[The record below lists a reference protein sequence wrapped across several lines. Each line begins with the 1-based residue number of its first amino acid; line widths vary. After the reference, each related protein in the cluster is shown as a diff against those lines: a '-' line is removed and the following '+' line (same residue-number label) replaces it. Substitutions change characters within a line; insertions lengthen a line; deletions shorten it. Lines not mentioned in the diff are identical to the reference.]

1 MSTVNERKK
10 DAMREYV
17 RAGEVA
23 AILGLD
29 NKTSPWAVW
38 NRMTD
43 DTEEGDLGDH
53 SRWQGRLAADIAAGI
68 AKDHGLSIQKAL
80 EPAVSEGIMPPR
92 AWEIAPSTKTKG
104 KPAVLVV
111 MQRIQ
116 ASMFGWDAPEKIP
129 EKQLMRYLATA
140 IAYGH
145 ECVYIGVL
153 IDGYRS
159 ELYRAEVAPEQREL
173 IVTKVAEMIQMAI
186 DDDEPVVD
194 YDVDKSAI
202 REGKVSVKA
211 EASGQAIDELLNERE
226 QKKTQIDSLKAQQKP
241 LEKRI
246 EQIDNMVM
254 TMIPKGS
261 NIDTGTC
268 IVGIEEKTGGK
279 LALKI
284 AKKATDANSLF

>member
-1 MSTVNERKK
+1 
-10 DAMREYV
+10 MRDYV

-29 NKTSPWAVW
+29 TKASPWTVW

-43 DTEEGDLGDH
+43 DVEENDIGDR

-80 EPAVSEGIMPPR
+80 DPVVGEGIMPPR

-116 ASMFGWDAPEKIP
+116 SAMFGWEAPDRIP

-145 ECVYIGVL
+145 EDVYVGILV
-153 IDGYRS
+153 DGYRS
-159 ELYRAEVAPEQREL
+159 ELYRATLDEDMRTKIVEGVAD
-173 IVTKVAEMIQMAI
+173 MIRMAVE
-186 DDDEPVVD
+186 DDEPVVD
-194 YDVDKSAI
+194 YDVDKGAI
-202 REGKVSVKA
+202 REGRVSVKA
-211 EASGQAIDELLNERE
+211 EASGDTVNALIDERE
-226 QKKTQIDSLKAQQKP
+226 TKKAEIDSLKARQKP

-261 NIDTGTC
+261 TIDTGTR
-268 IVGIEEKTGGK
+268 IVGVEEKSGGK

-284 AKKATDANSLF
+284 AKKSTDAASLF

>member
-1 MSTVNERKK
+1 
-10 DAMREYV
+10 MRDYV

-29 NKTSPWAVW
+29 TKASPWTVW

-43 DTEEGDLGDH
+43 DVEENDIGDR

-80 EPAVSEGIMPPR
+80 DPVVGEGIMPPR

-116 ASMFGWDAPEKIP
+116 SAMFGWEAPDRIP
-129 EKQLMRYLATA
+129 DKQLMRYLATA

-145 ECVYIGVL
+145 EDVYVGILV
-153 IDGYRS
+153 DGYRS
-159 ELYRAEVAPEQREL
+159 ELYRATLDEDMRTKIVEGVAD
-173 IVTKVAEMIQMAI
+173 MIRMAVE
-186 DDDEPVVD
+186 DDEPVVD
-194 YDVDKSAI
+194 YDVDKGAI

-211 EASGQAIDELLNERE
+211 EVSGDTVDALIDERE
-226 QKKTQIDSLKAQQKP
+226 TKKAEIDGLKARQKP

-261 NIDTGTC
+261 TIDTGTR
-268 IVGIEEKTGGK
+268 IVGVEEKSGGK

-284 AKKATDANSLF
+284 AKKSTDAASLF

>member
-1 MSTVNERKK
+1 
-10 DAMREYV
+10 MRDYV

-29 NKTSPWAVW
+29 TKASPWTVW

-43 DTEEGDLGDH
+43 DLEENDIGDR
-53 SRWQGRLAADIAAGI
+53 SRWQGRLASDIAAGI
-68 AKDHGLSIQKAL
+68 AKDHGLSLQKAL
-80 EPAVSEGIMPPR
+80 DPMVGEGIMPPR
-92 AWEIAPSTKTKG
+92 AWEVAPSTKTKG

-111 MQRIQ
+111 MQRMQ
-116 ASMFGWDAPEKIP
+116 SSMFGWEAPEKIP

-145 ECVYIGVL
+145 EDVYVGILV
-153 IDGYRS
+153 DGYRS
-159 ELYRAEVAPEQREL
+159 ELYRATVDPKTREN
-173 IVTKVAEMIQMAI
+173 IVTKVADMIRMVAE
-186 DDDEPVVD
+186 DDEPVVD

-202 REGKVSVKA
+202 REGKVAVKA
-211 EASGQAIDELLNERE
+211 EASGETVNKLLDERE
-226 QKKTQIDSLKAQQKP
+226 EKKAKIDSLKGQQKP

-254 TMIPKGS
+254 TMITKGS
-261 NIDTGTC
+261 NLDTGTR
-268 IVGIEEKTGGK
+268 IVGIEEKSGGK

-284 AKKATDANSLF
+284 AKKSTGAASLF

>member
-1 MSTVNERKK
+1 
-10 DAMREYV
+10 MRDYV

-29 NKTSPWAVW
+29 SKASPWTVW

-43 DTEEGDLGDH
+43 NVEETDIGDR

-80 EPAVSEGIMPPR
+80 DPGVNEGIMPPR

-111 MQRIQ
+111 MQRVQ
-116 ASMFGWDAPEKIP
+116 GSMFGWEAPEKIP
-129 EKQLMRYLATA
+129 EKQLMRFLATA

-145 ECVYIGVL
+145 EDVYVGILV
-153 IDGYRS
+153 DGYRS
-159 ELYRAEVAPEQREL
+159 ELYRAVVDAEMREK
-173 IVTKVAEMIQMAI
+173 IVTGVAEMIRMAVE
-186 DDDEPVVD
+186 DDEHVVD
-194 YDVDKSAI
+194 YDVDKGSI
-202 REGKVSVKA
+202 REGKVSIKT
-211 EASGQAIDELLNERE
+211 EASGDTVNALIDERE
-226 QKKTQIDSLKAQQKP
+226 AKKAQIDSLKAQQKP

-261 NIDTGTC
+261 NIDTGTR
-268 IVGIEEKTGGK
+268 IVGVEEKSGGK

-284 AKKATDANSLF
+284 AKKASDATSLF

>member
-1 MSTVNERKK
+1 
-10 DAMREYV
+10 MRDYV

-29 NKTSPWAVW
+29 TKASPWTVW

-43 DTEEGDLGDH
+43 DVEENDIGDR

-80 EPAVSEGIMPPR
+80 DPVVGEGIMPPR

-116 ASMFGWDAPEKIP
+116 SAMFGWEAPDRIP

-145 ECVYIGVL
+145 EDVYVGILV
-153 IDGYRS
+153 DGYRS
-159 ELYRAEVAPEQREL
+159 ELYRATLDDEMRAKIVEGVAD
-173 IVTKVAEMIQMAI
+173 MIRMAVE
-186 DDDEPVVD
+186 DDEPVVD
-194 YDVDKSAI
+194 YDVDKGAI

-211 EASGQAIDELLNERE
+211 EASGDTVDALIDERE
-226 QKKTQIDSLKAQQKP
+226 TKKAEIDGLKARQKP

-261 NIDTGTC
+261 TIDTGTR
-268 IVGIEEKTGGK
+268 IVGVEEKSGGK

-284 AKKATDANSLF
+284 AKKSTDAASLF

>member
-1 MSTVNERKK
+1 
-10 DAMREYV
+10 MRDYV

-43 DTEEGDLGDH
+43 DLKEDDIGDR
-53 SRWQGRLAADIAAGI
+53 SRWQGRLASDIATGI
-68 AKDHGLSIQKAL
+68 AQDHGLKIQKAL
-80 EPAVSEGIMPPR
+80 DPAVGEGIMPPR
-92 AWEIAPSTKTKG
+92 AWEIAPSTKTNG
-104 KPAVLVV
+104 KPSVLVV
-111 MQRIQ
+111 MQRTQ
-116 ASMFGWDAPEKIP
+116 QSMFGWEAPESIP

-145 ECVYIGVL
+145 DYVYVGILV
-153 IDGYRS
+153 DGYRS
-159 ELYRAEVAPEQREL
+159 ELYRATVTEEIKAN
-173 IVTKVAEMIQMAI
+173 IVDKVAEMIRMAVE
-186 DDDEPVVD
+186 DDEPVVD
-194 YDVDKSAI
+194 YDADKSAI
-202 REGKVSVKA
+202 REGKVSIKA
-211 EASGQAIDELLNERE
+211 EASGEKVDELLDERE
-226 QKKTQIDSLKAQQKP
+226 EKKAKLDNLKNQQKP

-261 NIDTGTC
+261 NLDTGKR
-268 IVGIEEKTGGK
+268 IVGVEEKSSGK

-284 AKKATDANSLF
+284 ATKSSDATNLF

>member
-1 MSTVNERKK
+1 
-10 DAMREYV
+10 MRDYV

-29 NKTSPWAVW
+29 TKASPWTVW

-43 DTEEGDLGDH
+43 DVEENDIGDR

-80 EPAVSEGIMPPR
+80 DPVVGEGIMPPR

-116 ASMFGWDAPEKIP
+116 SAMFGWEAPDRIP

-145 ECVYIGVL
+145 EDVYVGILV
-153 IDGYRS
+153 DGYRS
-159 ELYRAEVAPEQREL
+159 ELYRATLDDEMRAKIVEGVAD
-173 IVTKVAEMIQMAI
+173 MIRMAVE
-186 DDDEPVVD
+186 DDEPVVD
-194 YDVDKSAI
+194 YDVDKGAI
-202 REGKVSVKA
+202 REGRVSVKA
-211 EASGQAIDELLNERE
+211 EASGDTVNALIDERE
-226 QKKTQIDSLKAQQKP
+226 TKKAEIDSLKARQKP

-261 NIDTGTC
+261 TIDTGTR
-268 IVGIEEKTGGK
+268 IVGVEEKSGGK

-284 AKKATDANSLF
+284 AKKSTDAASLF

>member
-1 MSTVNERKK
+1 
-10 DAMREYV
+10 MRDYV

-29 NKTSPWAVW
+29 TKASPWTVW

-43 DTEEGDLGDH
+43 DVEENDIGDR

-80 EPAVSEGIMPPR
+80 DPVVGEGIMPPR

-116 ASMFGWDAPEKIP
+116 SAMFGWEAPDRIP

-145 ECVYIGVL
+145 EDVYVGILV
-153 IDGYRS
+153 DGYRS
-159 ELYRAEVAPEQREL
+159 ELYRATLDDEMRAKIVEGVAN
-173 IVTKVAEMIQMAI
+173 MIRMAVE
-186 DDDEPVVD
+186 DDEPVVD
-194 YDVDKSAI
+194 YDVDKGAI

-211 EASGQAIDELLNERE
+211 EASGDAVNALIDERE
-226 QKKTQIDSLKAQQKP
+226 TKKAEIDSLKARQKP

-261 NIDTGTC
+261 TIDTGTR
-268 IVGIEEKTGGK
+268 IVGVEEKSGGK

-284 AKKATDANSLF
+284 AKKSTDAASLF

>member
-1 MSTVNERKK
+1 
-10 DAMREYV
+10 MRDYV

-29 NKTSPWAVW
+29 TKASPWTVW

-43 DTEEGDLGDH
+43 DVEENDIGDR

-80 EPAVSEGIMPPR
+80 DPVVGEGIMPPR

-116 ASMFGWDAPEKIP
+116 SAMFGWEAPDRIP
-129 EKQLMRYLATA
+129 DKQLMRYLATA

-145 ECVYIGVL
+145 EDVYVGILV
-153 IDGYRS
+153 DGYRS
-159 ELYRAEVAPEQREL
+159 ELYRATLDEDMRTKIVEGVAD
-173 IVTKVAEMIQMAI
+173 MIRMAVE
-186 DDDEPVVD
+186 DDEPVVD
-194 YDVDKSAI
+194 YDVDKGAI
-202 REGKVSVKA
+202 REGRVSVKA
-211 EASGQAIDELLNERE
+211 EASGDTVNALIDERE
-226 QKKTQIDSLKAQQKP
+226 TKKAEIDSLKARQKP

-261 NIDTGTC
+261 TIDTGTR
-268 IVGIEEKTGGK
+268 IVGVEEKSGGK

-284 AKKATDANSLF
+284 AKKSTDAASLF

>member
-1 MSTVNERKK
+1 
-10 DAMREYV
+10 MRDYV

-29 NKTSPWAVW
+29 TKASPWTVW

-43 DTEEGDLGDH
+43 DVEENDIGDR

-80 EPAVSEGIMPPR
+80 DPVVGEGIMPPR

-116 ASMFGWDAPEKIP
+116 SAMFGWEAPDRIP

-145 ECVYIGVL
+145 EDVYVGILV
-153 IDGYRS
+153 DGYRS
-159 ELYRAEVAPEQREL
+159 ELYRATLDDEMRAKIVEGVAD
-173 IVTKVAEMIQMAI
+173 MIRMAVE
-186 DDDEPVVD
+186 DDEPVVD
-194 YDVDKSAI
+194 YDVDKGAI

-211 EASGQAIDELLNERE
+211 EASGDTVNALIDERE
-226 QKKTQIDSLKAQQKP
+226 TKKAEIDSLKARQKP

-261 NIDTGTC
+261 TIDTGTR
-268 IVGIEEKTGGK
+268 IVGVEEKSGGK

-284 AKKATDANSLF
+284 AKKSTDAASLF

>member
-1 MSTVNERKK
+1 
-10 DAMREYV
+10 MRDYV

-29 NKTSPWAVW
+29 TKASPWTVW

-43 DTEEGDLGDH
+43 DVEENDIGDR

-80 EPAVSEGIMPPR
+80 DPVVGEGIMPPR

-116 ASMFGWDAPEKIP
+116 AAMFGWQAPDRIP

-145 ECVYIGVL
+145 EDVYVGILV
-153 IDGYRS
+153 DGYRS
-159 ELYRAEVAPEQREL
+159 ELYRATLDDQMRVKIVEAVAD
-173 IVTKVAEMIQMAI
+173 MIRMAVE
-186 DDDEPVVD
+186 DDEPVVD

-211 EASGQAIDELLNERE
+211 EASGETIDALIDERE
-226 QKKTQIDSLKAQQKP
+226 AKKTELNGLKARQKP

-246 EQIDNMVM
+246 EQIDTMVIAM
-254 TMIPKGS
+254 VPKDS
-261 NIDTGTC
+261 TIETGTR
-268 IVGIEEKTGGK
+268 IVGVEERAGGK
-279 LALKI
+279 LVLKI
-284 AKKATDANSLF
+284 AKKSTDATSLF